1 MSKDNTVIVVPC
13 VNGNFYVRNVQASE
27 YLLYDADVV
36 PVSETE
42 KYYNISAIYDYF
54 IHGCEMYTTEHFMEK
69 PFYYAH
75 LPIVAKNKDDAIKVA
90 TIMCS
95 NEEKDMGWG
104 PEYGMS
110 IESKVIPFDIESL
123 RKLFDDRI
131 VRG

>member
-27 YLLYDADVV
+27 DLMYSPDVV
-36 PVSETE
+36 PVGETE
-42 KYYNISAIYDYF
+42 PYYNLTTIYDYF
-54 IHGCEMYTTEHFMEK
+54 IHNLPVYAEDFMK
-69 PFYYAH
+69 KSFAH
-75 LPIVAKNKDDAIKVA
+75 TYSTVVAKNKDDAIKVA

-110 IESKVIPFDIESL
+110 IESRVIPFDIESL